1 MNLPVYTY
9 VLFVMTLGFGAAAVV
24 FSVLLDKTKKDL
36 KAKDE
41 LAKRRIYEIS
51 MLKAIQDR
59 ISYSL
64 NIEHIIDTITNSLKN
79 LIPYSTVSSIVLEN
93 DKLLFKIYVDE
104 RVNSRFIE
112 QVKKSMV
119 ASLGTIIDRKL
130 PDKLEEIRQGLAP
143 DDTNTQILASFFHI
157 PLVVN
162 GKIVGLINVSSTEP
176 GLYKEA
182 DMTILYQMTN
192 QASIALSKL
201 KEVLGAEESK
211 LFAMISNMSD
221 GVFMVD
227 QNNQLTLINNT
238 AKEILGLKVTQP
250 TIFDV
255 ISSLSHDFD
264 FSAKIEEAL
273 TQNKTIEEK
282 DLQLGNKSVQ
292 VVITPVLM
300 PNEDQKNIVLGAT
313 ITLHD
318 ITAEK
323 ALAKLKEEFTS
334 SIVHELRS
342 PLTALKA
349 GSELMLTEK
358 DKLDEAQ
365 QTKLIEIIHEQS
377 DRMLS
382 DINSLLDA
390 AKLESGHFTVFQ
402 KGVNITDIL
411 QQSAELFAAAAKKKQ
426 ITISFD
432 IDPNLPRGFF
442 DANRITQVLNNLISN
457 SLKFTP
463 AGGSIIIHARKY
475 FNEYL
480 PKTKTN
486 PGILIAVSDT
496 GIGIPKEKQGLL
508 FSKFAQIEN
517 LGYIHGAGGTGLG
530 LYICKG
536 IIEAHG
542 GNIFLQSIPNH
553 GTTVSFTLPIAKD
566 IDVSPVKDA
575 PTASTPLHASLLVN

>member
-1 MNLPVYTY
+1 MNLPIYTY
-9 VLFVMTLGFGAAAVV
+9 VLFVITLGFGAAAIV

-104 RVNSRFIE
+104 RVNSKFIE

-130 PDKLEEIRQGLAP
+130 PDNLEEIRQGLAP
-143 DDTNTQILASFFHI
+143 DDTNMQILASFFHI

-162 GKIVGLINVSSTEP
+162 GKIVGLINVSSTKP

-192 QASIALSKL
+192 QASTALSKL
-201 KEVLGAEESK
+201 KEVLAAEESK
-211 LFAMISNMSD
+211 LLAMISNMSD

-238 AKEILGLKVTQP
+238 AKEILGIKGQP

-264 FSAKIEEAL
+264 FSSKIEEAL
-273 TQNKTIEEK
+273 SKNKTIEEK
-282 DLQLGNKSVQ
+282 DLQLSNKSVQ

-300 PNEDQKNIVLGAT
+300 PNEEQKNIVLGAT

-358 DKLDEAQ
+358 DKLDETQ

-377 DRMLS
+377 NRMLN

-402 KGVNITDIL
+402 KGGNITELL

-442 DANRITQVLNNLISN
+442 DANRIIQVLNNLISN

-475 FNEYL
+475 LNEYL

-530 LYICKG
+530 LYISKG

-553 GTTVSFTLPIAKD
+553 GTTVSFTLPIARE
-566 IDVSPVKDA
+566 IDLSPVKDVQ
-575 PTASTPLHASLLVN
+575 TTIIPLHTSLLIN